1 MYYHQALNTN
11 QSQTFVNTINTERV
25 RCQTQHYKENSKS
38 FLYQQP
44 IQQQQQNLNEQL
56 LIQNQK
62 LSDQNVRLQ
71 NECKRLEYHLNLI
84 QQNFQQLKQ
93 LYDQDQLEM
102 QRITH
107 FCHQQQ
113 QEHNSM
119 QTRILDLEQENFQLH
134 HEIDHYKKNLK
145 DQEFIENQR
154 REIMIGQQKLIE
166 LQEEMKKEVEQIKHD
181 PLMEILESWR
191 DRALKSCSYNSQQQP
206 MQKFNTTK
214 EKYQKL
220 TRLTMQAAELLSFKL
235 NYK

>member
-1 MYYHQALNTN
+1 MYYHQVLNTN
-11 QSQTFVNTINTERV
+11 QSQTFANTINTERV
-25 RCQTQHYKENSKS
+25 RCQTQHYKENSNQ

-44 IQQQQQNLNEQL
+44 IQKQQQNLNEQL
-56 LIQNQK
+56 LIQNQQ
-62 LSDQNVRLQ
+62 LNDQNVRLQ

-102 QRITH
+102 QRITN

-134 HEIDHYKKNLK
+134 HEIDHYQKNLK

-154 REIMIGQQKLIE
+154 REIMVGQQKLIE

-191 DRALKSCSYNSQQQP
+191 DRALKSCTYNSQQQ
-206 MQKFNTTK
+206 QSDKLNTTK